1 MTTLKLALRKLSL
14 GVLLLQ
20 WIGNVAVILLAIA
33 WLQVPDSYVWQFIFS
48 VVAGLL
54 LLFSFLWLHAR
65 TFRMLHAS
73 TETASLGSR
82 LLVLLITI
90 VVGYLLLLA
99 ISAGR
104 DYESLFAGY
113 WNSKFSAGTRTFFTY
128 PRLVQWQEY
137 LYNLL
142 QWLFAAILLPVAFIG
157 ASTGLR
163 GGWKQIRGVY
173 KRLSYWIVAIL
184 SGLIGYYL
192 SSALTSWIPDHGT
205 AGEILSVILRFG
217 LAYTIDILLWCFVL
231 ALVAVH
237 AAKQNVSESVPI
249 P

>member
-1 MTTLKLALRKLSL
+1 MTALNLALRKLTV
-14 GVLLLQ
+14 GILLLQ
-20 WIGNVAVILLAIA
+20 WIGNLTVILLAVA
-33 WLQVPDSYVWQFIFS
+33 WLQIPDSHAWQFSFS
-48 VVAGLL
+48 MVAGLL
-54 LLFSFLWLHAR
+54 LLFAFLWLHAR
-65 TFRMLHAS
+65 TFRILHAS

-82 LLVLLITI
+82 LLVLFITV

-137 LYNLL
+137 LYDLL
-142 QWLFAAILLPVAFIG
+142 QWLFAAILLPIAFIG

-163 GGWKQIRGVY
+163 SGWQQLKGVY
-173 KRLSYWIVAIL
+173 KRLSYWLVGIL
-184 SGLIGYYL
+184 SGLIGCHL
-192 SSALTSWIPDHGT
+192 SSTLTAWIPDHGT
-205 AGEILSVILRFG
+205 VGEILSVIFRFG

-231 ALVAVH
+231 ALIAVH
-237 AAKQNVSESVPI
+237 AAKQNVSESVPM